1 MFKRNLIAVSLTLA
15 ALASAQASAAVV
27 GGGAT
32 LPEGL
37 YQAPGVL
44 SSGFTPYVG
53 TGSGTGKTAFFS
65 NNGSLF
71 NQPGATVDYAGSDSV
86 VSQAELNAYNS
97 QSAALYGPLVQIPS
111 AATSITV
118 PYNVTGLSELD
129 LTSQQLADIFAGNI
143 TDWSQLGGP
152 NIPITVVYRLDASG
166 TTEILVNHLNNVD
179 GTAVP
184 VVSNSFATAIGF
196 DPKNP
201 PAGSTYV
208 GATSDS
214 GVVSLVNATDGAIG
228 YAGPDVVDFDDP
240 AKVARINGELPSGVN
255 VIAALNSISLPVGGA
270 GNASDPLAWVPA
282 SQLANPS
289 AGYPIV
295 GVTSLLFSQCYQ
307 DADDLASIRD
317 FVTRHYA
324 ANPALSNN
332 AAISAHSLIP
342 LPAAWKAQVRNNFV
356 TNQTGNGLD
365 IGNVNECNGK
375 GRPL

>member
-15 ALASAQASAAVV
+15 VLASAQASAAVV

-32 LPEGL
+32 LPQGL
-37 YQAPGVL
+37 YQEPGVL
-44 SSGFTPYVG
+44 STGFTPYVG

-86 VSQAELNAYNS
+86 VSRAELNAYNS
-97 QSAALYGPLVQIPS
+97 QSAAQYGPLVQIPS

-166 TTEILVNHLNNVD
+166 TTEILVNHLN
-179 GTAVP
+179 AVNYVTIP
-184 VVSNSFATAIGF
+184 VVSNNFATAIGF

-214 GVVSLVNATDGAIG
+214 GVASLVNAIDGAIG

-240 AKVARINGELPSGVN
+240 AKVARINGELPSDV
-255 VIAALNSISLPVGGA
+255 SIVVLSTLFLQGRVD
-270 GNASDPLAWVPA
+270 NASNPLVWAPA
-282 SQLANPS
+282 SQLANPIY
-289 AGYPIV
+289 GYPIV
-295 GVTSLLFSQCYQ
+295 GATYLILSQCYQ

-317 FVTRHYA
+317 FLTRHYHP
-324 ANPALSNN
+324 NPAVNN
-332 AAISAHSLIP
+332 DAAISASSLIP
-342 LPAAWKAQVRNNFV
+342 LPAGWKAAVRNYFV
-356 TNQTGNGLD
+356 RNLNGHGLD
-365 IGNVNECNGK
+365 IGNDSVCNGI